1 MPGGCS
7 TPHNQPILT
16 DSPRCSGHVASKAL
30 LEPPVP
36 SVRALGPTGAGT
48 PPKRLLQSRDDPG
61 ALLLADFLNIVS
73 HEFHRLQIDPLLRCM
88 SMFDLIDYCTQLFE
102 KLVRATEAGDGLR
115 CYTRAYLIFNYFI
128 NTFVMLHFNGFLQFM
143 ELSKKD
149 FIIYLNLYNFF
160 RSDTSIVPDKFNV
173 HPTVLR
179 EWITAYLL
187 SKDMLSFDHK
197 ELYRWLDEYIDFMKA
212 NERDPSSERATLNV
226 ACDDLDHLTPFEQPS
241 TGLGTVSLPDEDLCD
256 FNMRFPDIVQNK
268 TALRSALMALAPSVS
283 RPEQTYPMRTA
294 GTETFRNTETAR
306 NITTAAHTQSPTHA
320 SQLAL
325 ALSVPR
331 TQPAARPYPVT
342 NRVYDA
348 AQKRPSLNA
357 LAPSIQPCAQISKEN
372 GVEPARNWP
381 SHSPSFPY
389 STTPNRQTQ
398 PFFNGNTQPHDTAY
412 VLNTPPAPHPFG
424 QRPSTVAG
432 GEMYNSSHRSNHW
445 PKQGLYSN
453 ANAPPGTYYQNFVVP
468 PHTQNPFMAQ
478 PYPASNAPPN
488 AYYAQQQ
495 PVLCFNERASDLEAC
510 GIKNLGSTC
519 YINLVVQILAG
530 ISELFHILVACSKTS
545 QFGEL
550 SSGMLGLL
558 EKFKSCSGL
567 HIKPLRFLRIVSG
580 MKPDFR
586 IPNEQQDAQ
595 ELLLF
600 LLEKLH
606 EETSLKQSYDEAEYL
621 IKWKIKIRPS
631 ERDDYLKWYKALAD
645 GERVS
650 PINDMFQ
657 GHVQNKLKC
666 NNCGHQSI
674 SYNPFTILSLPIPRN
689 SNRTVD
695 LTECLQY
702 YSQDEVLSGVNAWNC
717 PKCNKDRL
725 NEEVMN
731 AVFEQKRGLFSFSHR
746 SKSPSK
752 KASDTKLATSP
763 TSSIKL
769 LSFIKL
775 PHILFIH
782 LSRFSMYSETDKL
795 HTDIVYPVNLVF
807 NNEDKNISY
816 GLVGFVNHYGS
827 LKSGHYTA
835 QVNKALSNPAR
846 FPDAFQCPVWCVFD
860 DDRINIGAHLG
871 AEAVTKRFSSKDVYV
886 LCYQRM

>member
-1 MPGGCS
+1 
-7 TPHNQPILT
+7 
-16 DSPRCSGHVASKAL
+16 
-30 LEPPVP
+30 
-36 SVRALGPTGAGT
+36 
-48 PPKRLLQSRDDPG
+48 
-61 ALLLADFLNIVS
+61 IVS
-73 HEFHRLQIDPLLRCM
+73 HEFHRLQIDPLLGSM
-88 SMFDLIDYCTQLFE
+88 SMFDLIDYCAQLFE

-128 NTFVMLHFNGFLQFM
+128 NTFVMLHFNGFSQFM

-160 RSDTSIVPDKFNV
+160 RSDTSIAPDKFNV

-179 EWITAYLL
+179 EWITTYLL

-212 NERDPSSERATLNV
+212 NERDPSPQRAALNV
-226 ACDDLDHLTPFEQPS
+226 ACDDLDHLPSFEQVS
-241 TGLGTVSLPDEDLCD
+241 TGLGTVSLLDEDLCD
-256 FNMRFPDIVQNK
+256 FDMRFPDIVQNR
-268 TALRSALMALAPSVS
+268 TAL
-283 RPEQTYPMRTA
+283 
-294 GTETFRNTETAR
+294 
-306 NITTAAHTQSPTHA
+306 PTHA

-331 TQPAARPYPVT
+331 TQPAATPYPVT

-348 AQKRPSLNA
+348 AQKRPLLNA

-381 SHSPSFPY
+381 SNSPSSPY

-412 VLNTPPAPHPFG
+412 VFNTPPAPHPFG
-424 QRPSTVAG
+424 HRPSTVAG
-432 GEMYNSSHRSNHW
+432 GEMYNSPHRSNHW
-445 PKQGLYSN
+445 PNQGLYSN
-453 ANAPPGTYYQNFVVP
+453 ANAPQGTYYQNYV
-468 PHTQNPFMAQ
+468 
-478 PYPASNAPPN
+478 
-488 AYYAQQQ
+488 
-495 PVLCFNERASDLEAC
+495 AC
-510 GIKNLGSTC
+510 GLKNLGSTC

-600 LLEKLH
+600 LLDKLH
-606 EETSLKQSYDEAEYL
+606 EETSLKQSRDEAEYL

-645 GERVS
+645 AERVS

-666 NNCGHQSI
+666 NKCGHQSI

-689 SNRTVD
+689 SNRSVD

-725 NEEVMN
+725 TEKVMDV
-731 AVFEQKRGLFSFSHR
+731 VFEQKRGLFSFSRR

-763 TSSIKL
+763 TISIKL

-775 PHILFIH
+775 PPILFIH

-816 GLVGFVNHYGS
+816 GLVGYVNHYGS

-846 FPDAFQCPVWCVFD
+846 FPDAFQRPVWCVFD
-860 DDRINIGAHLG
+860 DDKINIGAHPG
-871 AEAVTKRFSSKDVYV
+871 VEAVTKRFSSKDVYV